1 MCQVG
6 QYMVYPR
13 PQKYENLEKVAE
25 VRHNVY
31 TSVSCIMNTVITI
44 LGVYKDLDMV
54 PLELPE
60 DQVTLPLTGNLNNS
74 HLQYNQHHHL
84 HYKRSQRP
92 HDYPLLYSVLVQ
104 QIKL

>member
-60 DQVTLPLTGNLNNS
+60 DQVTLSLMS
-74 HLQYNQHHHL
+74 
-84 HYKRSQRP
+84 
-92 HDYPLLYSVLVQ
+92 LVAKQ
-104 QIKL
+104 PSPFPPPVVRQPKQESPTV